1 MSEDEEHL
9 FQQNNSCLICKKLID
24 IDGKKV
30 RDHFHVA
37 GKFWGA
43 AHWNCN
49 INLQLTKKF
58 LQYFG
63 IWEVKTVT

>member
-1 MSEDEEHL
+1 MNKHFNKNLIMSEDEEHL

-37 GKFWGA
+37 GKF
-43 AHWNCN
+43 
-49 INLQLTKKF
+49 
-58 LQYFG
+58 
-63 IWEVKTVT
+63 